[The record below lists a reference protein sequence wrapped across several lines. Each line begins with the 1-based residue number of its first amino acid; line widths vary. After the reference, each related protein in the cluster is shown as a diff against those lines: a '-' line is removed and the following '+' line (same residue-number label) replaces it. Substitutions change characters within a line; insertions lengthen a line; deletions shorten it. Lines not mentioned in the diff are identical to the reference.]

1 MAKSDDRKKYEAL
14 VAQGERSGKIDV
26 AEGGEERREHPR
38 FKFDRPE
45 LLIDVRLR
53 VSVINIS
60 RSGVTFYS
68 NYRFEHGSRLT
79 VNIGAVFSL
88 ESEVVTC
95 EMQEYDADLLEIRY
109 SIRAKFVEEELDL
122 PKLLTVIDR

>member
-1 MAKSDDRKKYEAL
+1 MAKSNDQKKYEIL
-14 VAQGERSGKIDV
+14 VEQGERSGKIDV
-26 AEGGEERREHPR
+26 ADEGEERREHPR

-45 LLIDVRLR
+45 LLIYVRLR

-68 NYRFEHGSRLT
+68 NYRFERGSRLT

-88 ESEVVTC
+88 ESEVVAC

-109 SIRAKFVEEELDL
+109 SIHAKFVEEELDL
-122 PKLLTVIDR
+122 PKLLMVIDI